1 VWAGG
6 QVVLEFADANV
17 AALTADDLAHRYLW
31 GAAVD
36 EALADEEV
44 VSLTDAGE
52 NETLWLLAD
61 HLGTPRDIVDND
73 AALVDH
79 VVYDAFGVPDAG
91 SRIGLGGVIV
101 DEETGLRFHRARWAE
116 AETNQFLSEDPI
128 LSGPNR
134 RIYGANSPQRYTDPW
149 GLLPVD
155 PPPGGVRAISHIFYV
170 KFSQWIQPDST
181 SCRKF

>member
-1 VWAGG
+1 MLRQDSRRAADDWKTAFQSESNWIVDSCQEVACGEPEEFAGG
-6 QVVLEFADANV
+6 PGFGRRCWADA
-17 AALTADDLAHRYLW
+17 AA
-31 GAAVD
+31 G
-36 EALADEEV
+36 
-44 VSLTDAGE
+44 
-52 NETLWLLAD
+52 
-61 HLGTPRDIVDND
+61 
-73 AALVDH
+73 
-79 VVYDAFGVPDAG
+79 
-91 SRIGLGGVIV
+91 RIGLGGVIV